1 MDLEKISALFEKRLE
16 KIEKDFKEQLNSL
29 KDKVDRLDGDNVMLR
44 EEAVKQND
52 IIIRLDGEL
61 TLLRQDNT
69 LLNSTVSRLEIDN
82 AEARGDLRILHPLP
96 YARLHLQHCIERQEA
111 CNAELNAF
119 HHRYLTDTIISN
131 PVLTLRERELRAAL
145 KSAWDARF
153 AAAHLCEPPPTLVN
167 TLWILAKNG
176 YEEEI
181 KKCLNL
187 NKATRTCKQLQALM
201 REVKGNYG
209 LTQLNYF
216 ALNGMTESVNR
227 MLLIKGIEIESKDVD
242 GMTPLINSAYYGHV
256 EICKLLLDHG
266 AKIESKSNIGATPLH
281 FACEEGHLSVISL
294 LITRGADVEARSN
307 DGCTPL
313 ISAALNG
320 HVEICK
326 LLLDHG
332 AKIEKKC
339 NIGAA
344 PLHFA
349 CQNGH
354 LSVIS
359 LLIDRGA
366 DVEASSNR
374 GFRPLHVAAQQGHL
388 GVVKALIA
396 RHVDMNAL
404 TNDGPTALGI
414 ARRDKHSLI
423 VSYLQ
428 SLGAIDDGIVD
439 EEEEEEENE
448 EEVIDNIGE
457 NDEVDE

>member
-16 KIEKDFKEQLNSL
+16 KIEKDFKEQATQMIS
-29 KDKVDRLDGDNVMLR
+29 LR
-44 EEAVKQND
+44 EEVVKQSEVIVKQNEEITDLRDNNMKLNDVVVDLREDNLHLQTEVVHLREINTRLQTTITPLLSD
-52 IIIRLDGEL
+52 ISEF
-61 TLLRQDNT
+61 
-69 LLNSTVSRLEIDN
+69 
-82 AEARGDLRILHPLP
+82 RGDLRILHPLP

-187 NKATRTCKQLQALM
+187 NKATRTCKQLQAVM
-201 REVKGNYG
+201 REVKENKYE

-216 ALNGMTESVNR
+216 AGMGMIECVKR
-227 MLLIKGIEIESKDVD
+227 MLLIKGIEIESKDKYGKTPLMNAASYGHVEICKLLLD
-242 GMTPLINSAYYGHV
+242 HGAKIEDKSNLGFTPLLSACKEGHFSVVSLLIDRGADVEARRSNMRRKTPLISAAYNGHV

-266 AKIESKSNIGATPLH
+266 AKIESKGNLGA
-281 FACEEGHLSVISL
+281 S
-294 LITRGADVEARSN
+294 
-307 DGCTPL
+307 
-313 ISAALNG
+313 
-320 HVEICK
+320 
-326 LLLDHG
+326 
-332 AKIEKKC
+332 
-339 NIGAA
+339 

-349 CQNGH
+349 CQEGH
-354 LSVIS
+354 LSVVS

-366 DVEASSNR
+366 DVEASNNH
-374 GFRPLHVAAQQGHL
+374 GFRSLHIAALQGHL
-388 GVVKALIA
+388 KVVKALFA

-404 TNDGPTALGI
+404 TNNGRTALGI
-414 ARRDKHSLI
+414 ARRARHPSI
-423 VSYLQ
+423 ISYLQ
-428 SLGAIDDGIVD
+428 SLGAIDD
-439 EEEEEEENE
+439 
-448 EEVIDNIGE
+448 
-457 NDEVDE
+457 